1 MLYSYT
7 IKLVKF
13 YSGADGLKT
22 GFTKGAG
29 YCLTATA
36 KKDNM
41 RLITVVMNEPTV
53 AKRSSDTTK
62 MLDYGYNIYTV
73 KNIVDNN
80 TKLKSVKVELG
91 KKTKANITSKETI
104 TILSK
109 KTDEDRNITY
119 KTNISTIIA
128 PVKKGDTIGTID
140 IIENNKVISNID
152 ATVTENIDKAN
163 IFTIFIRNLQ
173 EIIKGDLKI

>member
-1 MLYSYT
+1 MGSIRILDENGA
-7 IKLVKF
+7 
-13 YSGADGLKT
+13 SGN
-22 GFTKGAG
+22 
-29 YCLTATA
+29 
-36 KKDNM
+36 KK
-41 RLITVVMNEPTV
+41 
-53 AKRSSDTTK
+53 KRK
-62 MLDYGYNIYTV
+62 
-73 KNIVDNN
+73 K
-80 TKLKSVKVELG
+80 

>member
-1 MLYSYT
+1 
-7 IKLVKF
+7 
-13 YSGADGLKT
+13 
-22 GFTKGAG
+22 
-29 YCLTATA
+29 
-36 KKDNM
+36 
-41 RLITVVMNEPTV
+41 MNEPT
-53 AKRSSDTTK
+53 ATKRSSDTTK

-73 KNIVDNN
+73 KNIIDSN

-109 KTDEDRNITY
+109 KTDESRNITY

-140 IIENNKVISNID
+140 IIENNKVISTID
-152 ATVTENIDKAN
+152 ATVTEDIDKAN